1 MSKTQTKNTL
11 FPKIN
16 EQYLLHLKQ
25 LEKKKFHFKVRLILT
40 VFLPVFIFVVFIKAA
55 NTFIRIKIRNLFSK
69 PVHDCIPEK
78 QGIPVPI
85 QGEPV
90 KKETIHPQRVSDE
103 RK

>member
-1 MSKTQTKNTL
+1 
-11 FPKIN
+11 
-16 EQYLLHLKQ
+16 
-25 LEKKKFHFKVRLILT
+25 
-40 VFLPVFIFVVFIKAA
+40 VVFIKAA